1 MFYAIRMAKKIA
13 MQKNSNILFSFY
25 TDAMLKVLNAMK
37 KEQYNRSF
45 DFNKNMDVIVEA
57 VSTGKLV
64 NVDIVQK
71 NAPKGETVEINFML
85 HSSYYKSRI
94 CVEIISPDF
103 MIESAV

>member
-1 MFYAIRMAKKIA
+1 
-13 MQKNSNILFSFY
+13 
-25 TDAMLKVLNAMK
+25 
-37 KEQYNRSF
+37 
-45 DFNKNMDVIVEA
+45 MDVIVEA